1 MSLRE
6 TLRIMVVDD
15 MSTSRGLII
24 QALEW
29 MGLRNISE
37 CADASAAVDLLAKS
51 PAHLVLSDYN
61 MPGMDGLGLLQ
72 KMRATPATARTGF
85 ILVTGRADNA
95 LMQAGHKLGMNNMI
109 KKPFTPEQL
118 KDCIE
123 RVVGRL

>member
-6 TLRIMVVDD
+6 SLRVMVVDD

-29 MGLRNISE
+29 MGLQNISE
-37 CADASAAVDLLAKS
+37 CAEGGSAVDLLAKS
-51 PAHLVLSDYN
+51 PVHLVLSDYN

-72 KMRATPATARTGF
+72 KMRATPATAKTGF

-95 LMQAGHKLGMNNMI
+95 LMQTGHKLGMNNMI